1 REERRDSFI
10 LKRGAYDAHGE
21 KVSANTPAFLPAM
34 NPDWPKNRLGLAYWL
49 TDRGN
54 PLTARAA
61 VNRFWAS
68 LFGVGLVKTVEDF
81 GSQGEWPIHQE
92 LLDWLAVE
100 FMDSG
105 WDVKHMMKTMV
116 MSAAYRQSSR
126 VTPDLIQHDPDN
138 RLLARGPRFRLSAE
152 MIR

>member
-1 REERRDSFI
+1 VLHTRETLNALAAIPVDQRTPAQLTKLRMAFLDQFAPPKILQARAALAVARRERKSFYDSMPTVMVMKEREDRRDSFI
-10 LKRGAYDAHGE
+10 LKRGAYDAQGE
-21 KVSANTPAFLPAM
+21 KVTPNTPAFLPAM

-81 GSQGEWPIHQE
+81 GSQG
-92 LLDWLAVE
+92 
-100 FMDSG
+100 
-105 WDVKHMMKTMV
+105 
-116 MSAAYRQSSR
+116 
-126 VTPDLIQHDPDN
+126 
-138 RLLARGPRFRLSAE
+138 
-152 MIR
+152 